1 MHTTRTRFQTAIITV
16 TEDTKSWLRDEFKA
30 ILESNKDFTRK
41 CDYIGYS
48 IAHMDAQAASLDE
61 EIKEL
66 QTMKKKLKAAKD
78 ITLSIGAEVFNE
90 YGIEKIEGAGISSIT
105 LTKEISKVTQKL
117 EILDDELLIA
127 AGFYKKVLDEDAIL
141 QAYENQDQTVKQ
153 YSVLKVEEITTL
165 PKIKINKR
173 RASNTIEDI
182 SLQEA
187 SWSRR

>member
-30 ILESNKDFTRK
+30 ILESDKDFTRK

-90 YGIEKIEGAGISSIT
+90 YGIQKIEGAGISSIT

-153 YSVLKVEEITTL
+153 YSVLKVEEITTP

-187 SWSRR
+187 S

>member
-16 TEDTKSWLRDEFKA
+16 TEETKSWLRDEFKA

-48 IAHMDAQAASLDE
+48 IAHMDAQVVSLDE

-66 QTMKKKLKAAKD
+66 QTMKKKLITAKN
-78 ITLSIGAEVFNE
+78 ITLSIGAEVFSE

-105 LTKEISKVTQKL
+105 LTKETSKVMQKL

-127 AGFYKKVLDEDAIL
+127 AGFYKKVLDEEAIL

-153 YSVLKVEEITTL
+153 YSELIIEEIST
-165 PKIKINKR
+165 PSKIKINKR

-182 SLQEA
+182 SLKEA
-187 SWSRR
+187 S